1 MVPGW
6 FENLV
11 EFIECEERIF
21 GGKASRRLAIVLL
34 NYPVLGELSLEVPDD
49 GVQEDKSSL

>member
-49 GVQEDKSSL
+49 AV